1 MSPEKNAPKTIDEYI
16 SGFPDEIQQI
26 LETLRAT
33 IRAAAPE
40 AVETISYLIPTYT
53 LNGKNLVHFA
63 AFKNHIGFYP
73 GPGGIRAF
81 AGALSAFASSKG
93 TVRFPINQALP
104 LDTVAGI
111 VKFRVQE
118 NMERDSLKKQLSVK
132 QGFDSLAAPARRALE
147 NNGIHTPQELA
158 QYSEAEILKFH
169 GMGRSSIPKLQQ
181 LLAENGLTFKH

>member
-1 MSPEKNAPKTIDEYI
+1 MSPDKKPPGTIDEYI
-16 SGFPDEIQQI
+16 AGFPDEIQQI
-26 LETLRAT
+26 LEALRAT

-40 AVETISYLIPTYT
+40 AAETISYLIPTYT

-73 GPGGIRAF
+73 GPSGIRAF
-81 AGALSAFASSKG
+81 AGALSAFASAKG
-93 TVRFPINQALP
+93 SIKFPIHQPLP
-104 LDTVAGI
+104 LDIVAGI

-118 NMERDSLKKQLSVK
+118 DMERDSLKKQRSVK

-147 NNGIHTPQELA
+147 NNGIHTPQQLA
-158 QYSEAEILKFH
+158 QHSEAEILKLH

-181 LLAENGLTFKH
+181 LLAEKGLRFKD